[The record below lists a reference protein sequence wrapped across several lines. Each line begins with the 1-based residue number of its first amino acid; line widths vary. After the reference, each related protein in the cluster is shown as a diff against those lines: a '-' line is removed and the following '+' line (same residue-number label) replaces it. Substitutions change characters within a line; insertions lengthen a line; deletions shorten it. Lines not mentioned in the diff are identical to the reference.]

1 MKVAVVFL
9 ALSIV
14 CSALD
19 VDFDYGD
26 DIANVADVAD
36 FSNCE

>member
-9 ALSIV
+9 GLLIL

-26 DIANVADVAD
+26 DVLDVED
-36 FSNCE
+36 VSNCE